1 MNFFEG
7 KSKQER
13 NKIIA
18 ALVLGVLALVS
29 LFFAF
34 GPSLTGGGS
43 TTATVNIPTAPSPDA
58 AVKTAADNF
67 ALPTQ
72 QQQTFTY
79 QTTPIVYSPG
89 SMSTPDSGRNI
100 FAFYEP
106 PKPCPECATPSP
118 IATPKPP
125 APTPTPPMIIAMV
138 NPQSVYAGT
147 GSFKLELAG
156 DKFDPSAH
164 IYYNQSEIPTNFV
177 NSQRLTADIPANF
190 IASEGSGTIIVQ
202 TQDGKKYSNQVIMTV
217 QAPPKPQFQYVGMI
231 ARKRYNNDTAYF
243 QEQGKQT
250 PTAARLNDVVGGR
263 FKLVSISAEETVF
276 QDVDLGFKHKVELYR
291 PPPGTVTSG
300 YPAGPGRYRPYNPN
314 MPNYIPP
321 QNIPAYPNNNRYVQ
335 PNQQRTPEKKDE
347 DDDADDSDT
356 DN

>member
-18 ALVLGVLALVS
+18 ALLLGVLALVS

-34 GPSLTGGGS
+34 GPSLTGGGN
-43 TTATVNIPTAPSPDA
+43 TTATVNVSPAPSPSA
-58 AVKTAADNF
+58 SVKTAADNF

-72 QQQTFTY
+72 EQQTFDY
-79 QTTPIVYSPG
+79 QTTPVVYNPG
-89 SMSTPDSGRNI
+89 SVSTPDAGRNI

-106 PKPCPECATPSP
+106 PPPGPPTPVP
-118 IATPKPP
+118 IDTPKPP
-125 APTPTPPMIIAMV
+125 TPTPTPPMIIAMV

-147 GSFKLELAG
+147 GAFKLEISG

-164 IYYNQSEIPTNFV
+164 IYFNQSEIPTSFV
-177 NSQRLTADIPANF
+177 NAQRLTADIPANF
-190 IASEGSGTIIVQ
+190 IASAGSGSIIVQ
-202 TQDGKKYSNQVIMTV
+202 TPDGKKYSNQVIMTV
-217 QAPPKPQFQYVGMI
+217 QAPPKPTFQYVGMI

-243 QEQGKQT
+243 QEQGQQM
-250 PTAARLNDVVGGR
+250 PVAARLNDIVGGR
-263 FKLVSISAEETVF
+263 FKLISISADETVF
-276 QDVDLGFKHKVELYR
+276 EDVNLGFKHRVQLYR
-291 PPPGTVTSG
+291 PPPGSTTSG
-300 YPAGPGRYRPYNPN
+300 YPNGPGQYRPYNPN
-314 MPNYIPP
+314 VPNYVPP
-321 QNIPAYPNNNRYVQ
+321 QSVPGFPNNIPRYVP
-335 PNQQRTPEKKDE
+335 PNQQQTPAKKD

>member
-1 MNFFEG
+1 MNLFDG

-43 TTATVNIPTAPSPDA
+43 TTATVNVPPAPSPSA
-58 AVKTAADNF
+58 SAKTAADNF

-72 QQQTFTY
+72 EQQTFDY
-79 QTTPIVYSPG
+79 QTTPVVYTPG
-89 SMSTPDSGRNI
+89 SVSTPDAGRNI

-106 PKPCPECATPSP
+106 PKPCPECAPPPP
-118 IATPKPP
+118 INTPKP
-125 APTPTPPMIIAMV
+125 ATPTPTPPMIIAMV
-138 NPQSVYAGT
+138 NPQTVYAGT
-147 GSFKLELAG
+147 GGFKLEVSG

-164 IYYNQSEIPTNFV
+164 IYFNQGEIPTNFV
-177 NSQRLTADIPANF
+177 NAQRLTADIPANF
-190 IASEGSGTIIVQ
+190 IAGEGARTIIVQ
-202 TQDGKKYSNQVIMTV
+202 TPDGKKYSNQVILTV
-217 QAPPKPQFQYVGMI
+217 QAPPAPQFQYVGMI

-263 FKLVSISAEETVF
+263 FKLISISADETVF
-276 QDVDLGFKHKVELYR
+276 EDVNLGFKHRIQLYR
-291 PPPGTVTSG
+291 PPPGSVTSG
-300 YPAGPGRYRPYNPN
+300 YPNGPGQYRPYNPN
-314 MPNYIPP
+314 IPNYVPP
-321 QNIPAYPNNNRYVQ
+321 QNVPGFPNNIPRYVP
-335 PNQQRTPEKKDE
+335 PNQQQTPAKKD
-347 DDDADDSDT
+347 DDDSDDT
-356 DN
+356 DNDN